1 MAGYCTILVIKIGF
15 WGNVGVNIKRKKSF
29 MLCFI
34 VLSFSAIAI
43 ISNFNSLEIT
53 KSACIEN
60 NKTPNVEKDF
70 LAINWSVSCE

>member
-1 MAGYCTILVIKIGF
+1 M
-15 WGNVGVNIKRKKSF
+15 NSKRKKSF

-34 VLSFSAIAI
+34 ALSFSAIAI
-43 ISNFNSLEIT
+43 ISNFNTLEIT

-60 NKTPNVEKDF
+60 NKKPNIEKDF

>member
-1 MAGYCTILVIKIGF
+1 
-15 WGNVGVNIKRKKSF
+15 